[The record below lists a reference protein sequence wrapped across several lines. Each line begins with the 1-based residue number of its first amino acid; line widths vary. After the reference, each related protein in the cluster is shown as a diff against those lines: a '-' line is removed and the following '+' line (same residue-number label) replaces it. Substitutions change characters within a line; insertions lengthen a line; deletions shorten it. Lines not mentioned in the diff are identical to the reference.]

1 MSGAGGGLRHSVAL
15 LAAFLLLLAGLGTGA
30 AAAESIVRIYRVDGA
45 TLGETIGTLHLSD
58 GKGGVLFAAR
68 LRNLAAG
75 PHGLHFKA
83 SGACGTL
90 AASGPAPRASYR
102 AQAAPPPPQAPAHD
116 RDLPPLLVG
125 KDGVA
130 RATVTEKGLKLAEV
144 EGGLLVIDRVDGASG
159 IAACG
164 LVPQ

>member
-1 MSGAGGGLRHSVAL
+1 MRSAGGGLRQRLAL
-15 LAAFLLLLAGLGTGA
+15 LAAFLFLLTGFGTGA
-30 AAAESIVRIYRVDGA
+30 AAAESIVRIYRVDGS

-90 AASGPAPRASYR
+90 AASGPAPRVSYR
-102 AQAAPPPPQAPAHD
+102 AQATPPPPQAPAHD

-130 RATVTEKGLKLAEV
+130 RATVTEKGIKLAEV
-144 EGGLLVIDRVDGASG
+144 EGGLLVIDGGDAGTG

-164 LVPQ
+164 LIPQ